1 MYNPMLLLGHHVYVI
16 ERHVPWKTCRVVL
29 GIPNLRMPI
38 PEWHFAAMVKIN
50 VLYLIGFYLVAYC
63 LASWCFGDCWT
74 GIERIKAPS
83 VFAHV
88 YLGRCAPANPAG

>member
-50 VLYLIGFYLVAYC
+50 VL
-63 LASWCFGDCWT
+63 
-74 GIERIKAPS
+74 
-83 VFAHV
+83 
-88 YLGRCAPANPAG
+88 